1 MSKNKYPYIR
11 VKGKK
16 AAVHRH
22 VMEEHLGRPLEHHE
36 HVYHLNGDGF
46 DNRIENLVLIPKKQ
60 RFE

>member
-1 MSKNKYPYIR
+1 MR

-22 VMEEHLGRPLEHHE
+22 VMEEYLGRPLEPHE

-60 RFE
+60 RLG